1 MWLIASVSK
10 IENESLVCEQ
20 SQQKG
25 WWMVMSGGMVVEG
38 RGPRGGGD
46 PSDYI
51 DRPAEQGEGQKGA
64 GGQAERMA
72 AVWQWQ
78 LACGRQLVQTLG

>member
-25 WWMVMSGGMVVEG
+25 RWMVEWSWKDVG
-38 RGPRGGGD
+38 RGEEGTLATISIVQ
-46 PSDYI
+46 PS
-51 DRPAEQGEGQKGA
+51 RAKGK
-64 GGQAERMA
+64 GVRVVRQSE
-72 AVWQWQ
+72 WQQ
-78 LACGRQLVQTLG
+78 CGSGS